1 MRKHTGEK
9 PYQCNK
15 CIKAFSQTHFL
26 TAHMRIHTGEKPYK
40 CSHCGKA
47 LSING
52 KYKHWGET
60 LTMQQM

>member
-47 LSING
+47 LSIKG
-52 KYKHWGET
+52 DLIKY
-60 LTMQQM
+60 